1 MGLLEASSL
10 YISLQNH
17 LPFPDSN
24 LFSLDSLRAVAPT
37 AVFVSRIVA
46 FQAPSHL
53 LAHRR
58 EEEEGGGIDSIS
70 QVRKLGL

>member
-17 LPFPDSN
+17 LPFPESN
-24 LFSLDSLRAVAPT
+24 LFSLDSLKAVAPT
-37 AVFVSRIVA
+37 AVFVSYTVA
-46 FQAPSHL
+46 FQTPSHL

-58 EEEEGGGIDSIS
+58 EKEEGSGIGSIS